1 MLLHPVEKSSASP
14 VFAIPNRSARFP
26 WYLWAALAAWATL
39 AVWTSGGG
47 TADIEIETYLP
58 YHLSKAP
65 LAKQIYNS
73 RILDQGMFQARELSY
88 ALDALDCRFIT
99 WSARL
104 GFPHFL
110 SLVYFLCML
119 ATALLLWRFLTSDLD
134 LDRAAAFL
142 LVALYLTTPCVFLS
156 TSYFRSAKAALTL
169 AVMILTTQLWR
180 GLRTNDGAR
189 ARWIL
194 FGLVA
199 FAATLCDRQ
208 GFFLVLVIAG
218 LLAAYYVLLPTRAA
232 AVASL
237 AALAAVGLSLV
248 YNYAL
253 APRLTLALNGY
264 WPDFS
269 YQHLPWQYLR
279 ANPAGYVLAGLGLL
293 LDTVRFTFGDFPAP
307 LAIPLLAAI
316 VIAIAKRHGRLCAAF
331 VCAFLLCLVAMNALM
346 TLRHPAL
353 LWEDVRRVY
362 YWLPVTLLA
371 VALAAIAL
379 AGVFRRANPIAMR
392 LALAAALAAN
402 IAALPHHRAIL
413 RAGHSHERLAFSAA
427 LRRALVTGRPTPE
440 VAVDPIYQA
449 LR

>member
-1 MLLHPVEKSSASP
+1 MLLHPVEKYSTSP
-14 VFAIPNRSARFP
+14 VFEASHHSARFP

-39 AVWTSGGG
+39 AVWAAGGG

-65 LAKQIYNS
+65 IAKQIFNS
-73 RILDQGMFQARELSY
+73 RILDQGMYQARELSY
-88 ALDALDCRFIT
+88 ALDALDCRFIA

-104 GFPHFL
+104 GLPHFL

-119 ATALLLWRFLTSDLD
+119 STALLLWRFLTSDLA

-180 GLRTNDGAR
+180 GLRANDS

-208 GFFLVLVIAG
+208 GFFLVLVMAG
-218 LLAAYYVLLPTRAA
+218 LLAAFYVLRRTRGAA
-232 AVASL
+232 AASL
-237 AALAAVGLSLV
+237 AAFAAVGLSLV

-293 LDTVRFTFGDFPAP
+293 LDTVSFTFGDFPAP

-316 VIAIAKRHGRLCAAF
+316 VIAIAKRQGRFCAAF
-331 VCAFLLCLVAMNALM
+331 AGVFLLCLVAMNALM

-371 VALAAIAL
+371 VVLAAIAL
-379 AGVFRRANPIAMR
+379 AGVFRRANPLAMR

-440 VAVDPIYQA
+440 AAADPIYQA